1 MSPVVPPIPV
11 KADVPAEHTLVL
23 TVAAEQEDAAKAAH
37 LLPDQAALEV
47 LLPAGE
53 VQALQA
59 AVVVP
64 VRLVPNVLTDV
75 VGHAVCPVLV

>member
-1 MSPVVPPIPV
+1 MNPAVRPIPA
-11 KADVPAEHTLVL
+11 KADVPAGLIPAPMA
-23 TVAAEQEDAAKAAH
+23 VAAPELVVLPVH

-47 LLPAGE
+47 LLPAEE